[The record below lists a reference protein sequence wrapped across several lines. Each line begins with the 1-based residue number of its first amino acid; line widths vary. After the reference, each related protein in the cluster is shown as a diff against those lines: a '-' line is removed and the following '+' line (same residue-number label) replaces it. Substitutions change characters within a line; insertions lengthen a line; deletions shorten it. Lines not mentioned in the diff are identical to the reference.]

1 MESAASRRYF
11 RELSNML
18 DKLIKVNIDDKKF
31 YVGYL
36 TGVDFNTQ
44 SLSLTDAKDQ
54 TGHKIIKILIHG
66 EMWQT
71 ITMEQE
77 PFPLESLYDR
87 IAATFPP
94 GQVKI
99 EEGVISI
106 LNGKI
111 RVNED
116 GVEGSG
122 PTSQHVQRVYDQF
135 MLDYRES
142 QD

>member
-1 MESAASRRYF
+1 
-11 RELSNML
+11 ML
-18 DKLIKVNIDDKKF
+18 DKLVKVTTGEKKF
-31 YVGYL
+31 YVGHL
-36 TGVDFNTQ
+36 AGVDFNTLT
-44 SLSLTDAKDQ
+44 LSLVDAKDQ
-54 TGHKIIKILIHG
+54 DGHKVMKILIHG
-66 EMWQT
+66 NTWES

-77 PFPLESLYDR
+77 PFPLESLYKR

-111 RVNED
+111 RVTEE

-122 PTSQHVQRVYDQF
+122 PTTKHVQHVYDQF
-135 MLDYRES
+135 MAEYRDS
-142 QD
+142 QE